1 MSMAID
7 NLALKKITLDLE
19 EELVGAFFDKPF
31 ALSTNQFALPY
42 HSGKNVENKGR
53 GSLIG
58 AKKRNTVFFG
68 RLEKALK
75 SKSS

>member
-31 ALSTNQFALPY
+31 ALSTNQFALEKTRRIKEEVV
-42 HSGKNVENKGR
+42 SS
-53 GSLIG
+53 SL
-58 AKKRNTVFFG
+58 
-68 RLEKALK
+68 
-75 SKSS
+75 